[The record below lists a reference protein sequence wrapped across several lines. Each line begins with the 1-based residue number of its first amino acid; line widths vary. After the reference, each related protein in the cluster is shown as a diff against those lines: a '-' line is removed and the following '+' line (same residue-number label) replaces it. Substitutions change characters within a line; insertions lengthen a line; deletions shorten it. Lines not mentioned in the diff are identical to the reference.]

1 MEITQTCYYIFGLR
15 GDCESRMYINNQ
27 LILTQQTAGIQ
38 SYLLPL
44 QKGFYTIRVEYLEKQ
59 GKPSFDILYAPENGE
74 GGIIPMELRY
84 GDAK

>member
-1 MEITQTCYYIFGLR
+1 MAFLAAGSSTNTKEGTV
-15 GDCESRMYINNQ
+15 
-27 LILTQQTAGIQ
+27 TQQTAGIQ

-44 QKGFYTIRVEYLEKQ
+44 QKGFYTIRVEYLAKQ
-59 GKPSFDILYAPENGE
+59 GKPSLDILYAPENGN